1 MKIRLFDP
9 AGIKP
14 EDYKHRY
21 PELERTPEFSELH
34 TRALLFVWWYS
45 NPTSEFVL
53 DTHDD
58 YERAEK
64 ALAKSQF
71 NPGKTEREDILRCQ
85 FTSELAAAIKKM
97 ASYDP
102 GARFKSYL
110 MIKKIFDNYQ
120 TIIDQGPEAFT
131 TTEGSGDSAVT
142 YTDHKRYVDV
152 SAKIAEEIPNL
163 LHKLEEGFGIV
174 NMSGDDKD
182 ENEGASSIRDWHMSR
197 HND

>member
-9 AGIKP
+9 TGVKP

-34 TRALLFVWWYS
+34 TRALLFVWWFS

-53 DTHDD
+53 DIHDD

-71 NPGKTEREDILRCQ
+71 NPGKTERESILRCQ
-85 FTSELAAAIKKM
+85 FSSELAAAIKKM
-97 ASYDP
+97 QGYDP

-120 TIIDQGPEAFT
+120 RIVDQGPAAFA
-131 TTEGSGDSAVT
+131 TTEGEGENEIT

-152 SAKIAEEIPNL
+152 TAKIAEEIPNL
-163 LHKLEEGFGIV
+163 LLKLEEGFGIID
-174 NMSGDDKD
+174 MAGEEK
-182 ENEGASSIRDWHMSR
+182 EIEEGASSIREWHQGR